1 MATKMKRPGQWRPR
15 VLPLCAADGREA
27 PPLGL
32 RRGRGIYHQGLQ
44 RGRKRERKARQ
55 LRQPL
60 PIASFLKVKKKKN
73 NNKKNNKNTTATAS
87 ALLPPRRGGG
97 ERKRC
102 APPQAGAYEG
112 LVQREGSEAAEAAS
126 TELARREGG
135 GSLIAT
141 TTTTTI
147 TTTRNKNN
155 NKVPQSACTRVLA
168 EESSQLKAHNI
179 TLFESERT
187 CIEAALRQLPRRR
200 RFLLKTAQLTAFS
213 RPRASEARVFSVCFE
228 GRLQKRLTTD
238 LASAHIG
245 SACLYRRQLQC
256 KRCRKPTDS
265 KPCGPTRTSPA
276 GPTKHSKSCSA
287 PTRSIWMTCPRGTA

>member
-1 MATKMKRPGQWRPR
+1 M
-15 VLPLCAADGREA
+15 
-27 PPLGL
+27 
-32 RRGRGIYHQGLQ
+32 
-44 RGRKRERKARQ
+44 
-55 LRQPL
+55 
-60 PIASFLKVKKKKN
+60 VKKN
-73 NNKKNNKNTTATAS
+73 WA
-87 ALLPPRRGGG
+87 PRRGGG

-135 GSLIAT
+135 GSLIATT

-256 KRCRKPTDS
+256 NRCRKTLQS
-265 KPCGPTRTSPA
+265 
-276 GPTKHSKSCSA
+276 
-287 PTRSIWMTCPRGTA
+287 